1 MITFI
6 HYGKIQMNSE
16 DENEIIALDE
26 DDLVAITTREIAENH
41 KLFSG
46 ERLVDCATKNIPST
60 NNIAFTS
67 ILTNELMYSFSK
79 KREIIQLNPQMKDF
93 VLRHEELNYYELA
106 KFLDKVNSKDKIESI
121 VKDNKYKKRDLL
133 ETYRQL
139 LYDEFE
145 TEHINNDYILSD
157 VNTIELLIEAE
168 KRYSQSNITEME
180 NAYYKEF
187 FKKEETINN
196 NSEDMKLYL
205 DDPERVINM
214 IKVRHRINC

>member
-1 MITFI
+1 MGAL
-6 HYGKIQMNSE
+6 YG
-16 DENEIIALDE
+16 D
-26 DDLVAITTREIAENH
+26 
-41 KLFSG
+41 
-46 ERLVDCATKNIPST
+46 
-60 NNIAFTS
+60 
-67 ILTNELMYSFSK
+67 TNELMYSFSK

-121 VKDNKYKKRDLL
+121 VKDNKYK
-133 ETYRQL
+133 
-139 LYDEFE
+139 
-145 TEHINNDYILSD
+145 NDYILSD

-196 NSEDMKLYL
+196 DSEDMKLYL

>member
-1 MITFI
+1 MGAL
-6 HYGKIQMNSE
+6 YG
-16 DENEIIALDE
+16 D
-26 DDLVAITTREIAENH
+26 
-41 KLFSG
+41 
-46 ERLVDCATKNIPST
+46 
-60 NNIAFTS
+60 
-67 ILTNELMYSFSK
+67 TNELMYSFSK

-157 VNTIELLIEAE
+157 VNTI
-168 KRYSQSNITEME
+168 
-180 NAYYKEF
+180 
-187 FKKEETINN
+187 
-196 NSEDMKLYL
+196 
-205 DDPERVINM
+205 
-214 IKVRHRINC
+214 

>member
-1 MITFI
+1 M
-6 HYGKIQMNSE
+6 
-16 DENEIIALDE
+16 
-26 DDLVAITTREIAENH
+26 
-41 KLFSG
+41 
-46 ERLVDCATKNIPST
+46 
-60 NNIAFTS
+60 
-67 ILTNELMYSFSK
+67 
-79 KREIIQLNPQMKDF
+79 
-93 VLRHEELNYYELA
+93 
-106 KFLDKVNSKDKIESI
+106 
-121 VKDNKYKKRDLL
+121 L

-168 KRYSQSNITEME
+168 KRYSQLNITEME

-196 NSEDMKLYL
+196 DSEDMKLYL